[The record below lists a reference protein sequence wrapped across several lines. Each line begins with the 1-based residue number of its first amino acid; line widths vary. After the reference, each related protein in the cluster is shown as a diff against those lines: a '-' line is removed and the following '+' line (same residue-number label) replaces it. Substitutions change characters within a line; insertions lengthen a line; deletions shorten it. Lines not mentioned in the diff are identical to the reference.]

1 MNRIDLRGRVAVVTG
16 GAGSIGRAIAR
27 RFLLSGAHVVLWD
40 RDGDGVR
47 RAADDLS
54 ADGRVDAIA
63 VDLSVPDEVA
73 RACHDTLVTSKRVD
87 ILIANAGGAGP
98 TVPLWETPPDAWRSV
113 VATNLDT
120 VYLTCRAVVPHM
132 LEQGYGRIVA
142 VASIAG
148 KEGTP
153 LAAAYSAAKAGVIAM
168 CKSLAKELAPKDV
181 VVSCITPSVTDTAR
195 LRAFDPERASFVR
208 ERLLT
213 RVPMGR
219 LLDPD
224 EIAAMVAWLASSEN
238 SFATGAVFDLSGGRA
253 TY

>member
-40 RDGDGVR
+40 RDGDGAR
-47 RAADDLS
+47 RAADDLCV
-54 ADGRVDAIA
+54 DGPVEAIG
-63 VDLSVPDEVA
+63 VDLTVPDEVA